1 MEQEQNT
8 NPEVKKLNISTPAAI
23 ITAGVLIAVALIFSG
38 KGNDIIKKPS
48 TNENVTE
55 TKPVET
61 VSLRQDDHVFGDL
74 NKAEVVIVE
83 YSDSDCPFCQRFHQS
98 MKDVIKDYGTK
109 VAWVYRYFPLSIHA
123 NAGNEAIALECS
135 AELGGNDVFWKY
147 LDEVIEITV
156 SPEKSANILTSTAVR
171 LGLDEKLFSKCL
183 TSQSVAKKIAD
194 QSAEAQ
200 ALGARGTPYSIV
212 INKKNEQVAIPGAYP
227 IEEIKKIIDGLM
239 K

>member
-1 MEQEQNT
+1 MEQEQNQNT
-8 NPEVKKLNISTPAAI
+8 QIKKLNISTPAAI

-38 KGNDIIKKPS
+38 KGNTLMQKPS
-48 TNENVTE
+48 GEKTLPD
-55 TKPVET
+55 TKPVEP
-61 VSLRQDDHVFGDL
+61 VALRQEDHVFGDL
-74 NKAEVVIVE
+74 SKAEVVIVE
-83 YSDSDCPFCQRFHQS
+83 YSDSDCPFCQRFHLT
-98 MKDVIKDYGTK
+98 MKDIIKEYGTK
-109 VAWVYRYFPLSIHA
+109 VAWVYRHFPLSIHA

-135 AELGGNDVFWKY
+135 AELGGNEVFWKY
-147 LDEVIEITV
+147 LDEAIDITV
-156 SPEKSANILTSTAVR
+156 SPEKSASVLTGTATR

-183 TSQSVAKKIAD
+183 TNATVAKKVAD

-227 IEEIKKIIDGLM
+227 IEEVRKIIDGLL

>member
-8 NPEVKKLNISTPAAI
+8 NPQVKKINISTPAAI

-38 KGNDIIKKPS
+38 KGISFNKKPS
-48 TNENVTE
+48 TNQELTK
-55 TKPVET
+55 TKPVEPIA
-61 VSLRQDDHVFGDL
+61 LRAGDYVLGDL

-83 YSDSDCPFCQRFHQS
+83 YSDSDCPFCQRFHLT
-98 MKDVIKDYGTK
+98 MKDIIKDYGTK

-147 LDEVIEITV
+147 LDELIDITV
-156 SPEKSANILTSTAVR
+156 SPDKSADILTSSATR

-183 TSQSVAKKIAD
+183 TNKDVAKKVAD

-200 ALGARGTPYSIV
+200 ALGARGTPYSIA
-212 INKKNEQVAIPGAYP
+212 INKNNEQIAIPGAYP
-227 IEEIKKIIDGLM
+227 IEEVKKIIDGLI